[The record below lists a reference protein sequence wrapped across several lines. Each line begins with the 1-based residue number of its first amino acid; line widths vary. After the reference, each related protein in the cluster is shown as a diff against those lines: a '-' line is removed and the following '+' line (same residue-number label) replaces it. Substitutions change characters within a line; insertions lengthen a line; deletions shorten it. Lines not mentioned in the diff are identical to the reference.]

1 MGSSAKVIRRMEQ
14 RVEQLSADMPH
25 WLRSF
30 DAAAKFSGPSL
41 YFHLRTLDCLRS
53 HPSAVDAIY
62 SDELFDWLYAT
73 LASWGMHRM
82 GRGST
87 KLRELPEIKA
97 SVRAQAALIET
108 LQPLRLASL
117 SDAEFRSV
125 LPDIWLTLSA
135 LTVSIAEAR
144 IVANSKV
151 LHHILPELVPPI
163 DRTYTYDFFYNRNM
177 LSISEEDAFAE
188 MLTRLHRIAAKH
200 KEMLHSAVGT
210 GWYSS
215 QTKIVDNALVGYVI
229 EVLRVEED

>member
-14 RVEQLSADMPH
+14 RVERLSADMPH

-53 HPSAVDAIY
+53 HPSAADAIS
-62 SDELFDWLYAT
+62 SDEFFDWLYAT
-73 LASWGMHRM
+73 LASWGMHRV

-97 SVRAQAALIET
+97 SVRAQAASIEK
-108 LQPLRLASL
+108 LQSLRLASL
-117 SDAEFRSV
+117 SDTEFRPV
-125 LPDIWLTLSA
+125 LREIWFTLSA
-135 LTVSIAEAR
+135 LTVSVAEAR

-163 DRTYTYDFFYNRNM
+163 DRTYTYNFFYNRNM

-188 MLTRLHRIAAKH
+188 ILTRFHRIAARH
-200 KEMLHSAVGT
+200 EEMLHTTVGT
-210 GWYSS
+210 GWHSS

-229 EVLRVEED
+229 EALRVEGD